1 MKKNRTPNP
10 ARPLIILSLVF
21 SLCCGIV
28 ISDNRF
34 VERRAE
40 ASPGKNSGPATGGN
54 KVSPDLRRKSASTDP
69 VRVIL
74 QLNDKPSGQLNALLN
89 RNGVHVRA
97 AFRNFNSFL
106 VELPTNVVEELASF
120 HEVAFVSPDR
130 TTSVAGHLTAT
141 TGAVAVRQQGSAPG
155 PAHPLDGPGI
165 RLALPDSGHQ
175 AEHHPVLAPHR

>member
-40 ASPGKNSGPATGGN
+40 ASSGKNSGHGNGN
-54 KVSPDLRRKSASTDP
+54 KVSPDMHGKNASTNP

-74 QLNDKPSGQLNALLN
+74 QLNGKPSGQLNALLN

-97 AFRNFNSFL
+97 AFHNFNSFL

-130 TTSVAGHLTAT
+130 TTSVAGALTPAPR
-141 TGAVAVRQQGSAPG
+141 AVARRPHSSAPR
-155 PAHPLDGPGI
+155 PA
-165 RLALPDSGHQ
+165 
-175 AEHHPVLAPHR
+175 